1 MPSRKQDLQRT
12 IKEDFNIYQQE
23 TLQELEKTAEHEH
36 LRLLQQLQPKP
47 DKEDEQIQQTVEE
60 NHHSEKEDEDEPTSR
75 LSLEEEEELANK
87 LANMSTNDTFRAL
100 IPDPGKFEGSR
111 EKFEDWW
118 RSIQLFL
125 TFNKVT
131 TDNDKIIACISRMHN
146 GTAGAL
152 AALIADRINGNNK
165 ITWKEF
171 EKEMKEA
178 FIDGKEKEKS
188 EVAIETLVQG
198 RRPIIDYLVEFNLL
212 KNKVGTDDQ
221 HAVFLLKKNVRKDI
235 IRTILSFPPTNLP
248 TNLAEWTKVIK
259 SVGIG
264 AETMHMFDKHTSSGV
279 TYGGSSQPMEIDSK
293 REILLDA
300 NIRTK
305 NGTKTVKALIDS
317 GAHMTLVAK
326 GLVKKENLE
335 KTKRQQPIKMR
346 NADGTPNRN
355 GKLTED
361 ARIQMDLGGHKEEIK
376 ALDTTG

>member
-12 IKEDFNIYQQE
+12 IEEDLDIYQQE
-23 TLQELEKTAEHEH
+23 SLQELEKKAENEH
-36 LRLLQQLQPKP
+36 LRLLQQLQPRLE
-47 DKEDEQIQQTVEE
+47 EDEQIQQSVKE
-60 NHHSEKEDEDEPTSR
+60 NQHSVKEDKDEPTSR
-75 LSLEEEEELANK
+75 ISPEEEEELANK

-152 AALIADRINGNNK
+152 AALIADRINRNNK

-212 KNKVGTDDQ
+212 KNKAGTDDQ
-221 HAVFLLKKNVRKDI
+221 HAVFLLKKNVWKDI

-248 TNLAEWTKVIK
+248 TNLAEWTNVIK

-279 TYGGSSQPMEIDSK
+279 TYGGSGQPMEIGSSETARAQFSNNQKKCFNCGKIGHFAKDCRQPRK
-293 REILLDA
+293 PMTCYNCNRIGHIAKYCKAPKKARTREFAEENPQEED
-300 NIRTK
+300 
-305 NGTKTVKALIDS
+305 KAAEEQDF
-317 GAHMTLVAK
+317 V
-326 GLVKKENLE
+326 
-335 KTKRQQPIKMR
+335 
-346 NADGTPNRN
+346 DGST
-355 GKLTED
+355 
-361 ARIQMDLGGHKEEIK
+361 
-376 ALDTTG
+376 